1 MRLKEIKVKKLFGVF
16 DHSIP
21 LKMEDRI
28 TIIHGLNGYGKTTIL
43 QMVQAVMQGQFSRLR
58 KVPFAE
64 LSLAFDNEQELRI
77 TRTEVGE
84 GEQRTISH
92 VKLNFDLR
100 QAGKSIIGKPHTL
113 EPSDASTGIGMPPH
127 FVSQHIEDLEQVGP
141 DTWLEVSSGRQLDLD
156 EVIEIYGDY
165 LPIPRRK
172 VPHKLPDWLLKFT
185 KSFEVRLIAAQRLL
199 NVGPSK
205 RSRNISPVL
214 PVQPAVQIYSQELS
228 GKIQQVQAQY
238 GAKSQELDS
247 SFAGRAI
254 KGSSVNPIDP
264 TELEAKLQ
272 KLEERR
278 KGIIAAGLLPADHNV
293 AAIQGAKIE
302 EGVKNILAL
311 HASDV
316 EQKLGV
322 FDAIVAKVE
331 LLKELVNRRYT
342 FKKLEVDRQSG
353 FRLVSDSGAA
363 LQPTDLS
370 SGEQHEL
377 VLFYELLFRTQE
389 NALILIDEP
398 ELSLHVAWQSEF
410 LKDLER
416 VVQLS
421 SLDVVLAT
429 HSPQIIA
436 NRWDLTVELGSPAA

>member
-16 DHSIP
+16 DHIIP
-21 LKMEDRI
+21 LKMDDRI

-43 QMVQAVMQGQFSRLR
+43 LLVQAVLEGKYSRLR

-64 LSLAFDNEQELRI
+64 LSLFYDNEQELRI
-77 TRTEVGE
+77 TRIESGE
-84 GEQRTISH
+84 REQRASPQ
-92 VKLNFDLR
+92 VKLLCELR
-100 QAGKSIIGKPHTL
+100 HGTKTINKHEIEAL
-113 EPSDASTGIGMPPH
+113 DASARVGLPVQYI
-127 FVSQHIEDLEQVGP
+127 SQQIEDLEQVGP
-141 DTWLEVSSGRQLDLD
+141 ETWLEVSTGRQLDFEEVLD
-156 EVIEIYGDY
+156 VYGDY
-165 LPIPRRK
+165 LPIQRRK
-172 VPHKLPDWLLKFT
+172 AAPKLPEWLSKVT
-185 KSFEVRLIAAQRLL
+185 KTFEVRLIAAQRLL
-199 NVGPSK
+199 NVGPNR
-205 RSRNISPVL
+205 RSRNGPSSQPL
-214 PVQPAVQIYSQELS
+214 QPAVQIYSQELA
-228 GKIQQVQAQY
+228 GRIQQVQAEY

-254 KGSSVNPIDP
+254 RGSAASSIEPS
-264 TELEAKLQ
+264 ELESKLQ

-278 KGIIAAGLLPADHNV
+278 KGIIAAGLLPSDHNV

-302 EGVKNILAL
+302 DSVKGILAL

-331 LLKELVNRRYT
+331 LLKELVNRRYS
-342 FKKLEVDRQSG
+342 FKKLEVDKQMG
-353 FRLVSDSGAA
+353 FRLVSHSGAA

-377 VLFYELLFRTQE
+377 VLFYELLFRTKE

-421 SLDVVLAT
+421 ALDVVLAT

-436 NRWDLTVELGSPAA
+436 NRWDLTVELGAPVA